1 VKKVISEKDLEK
13 TLRTVIKT
21 GKYIIGAKEVSKSI
35 KGSKVIIYSSS
46 LSKDMVLEVVNT
58 CKSLSIPF
66 IEFKGTPVEL
76 GRICGK
82 QFPISAIA
90 IKSPGEVDLSPLIK

>member
-1 VKKVISEKDLEK
+1 VRKVISEKDFEK
-13 TLRTVIKT
+13 ILRAVIKT

-35 KGSKVIIYSSS
+35 KGSKLIIYSSS
-46 LSKDMVLEVVNT
+46 LPKDKVSEVVNA

-66 IEFKGTPVEL
+66 IEFKGTSVEL

-82 QFPISAIA
+82 PFPISAIA
-90 IKSPGEVDLSPLIK
+90 IKSPREADLSSLIK

>member
-1 VKKVISEKDLEK
+1 MISEKDLEK
-13 TLRTVIKT
+13 ILRTVMKT
-21 GKYIIGAKEVSKSI
+21 GKFIIGAKEVSKSI
-35 KGSKVIIYSSS
+35 RGSKIIIYSSS
-46 LSKDMVLEVVNT
+46 LPKDWVSEVVKT

-66 IEFKGTPVEL
+66 IEFKGTSIDL

-82 QFPISAIA
+82 PFPMSAIA